1 MPLRRFRVAIQI
13 KEETIESIFVVEE
26 NRRFIKK
33 GGTKSTTFTTEEEKC
48 GAIEGGLEEVYFP
61 FGRRDGGTVDGWR
74 RENRKT
80 IQVAKKERVRD
91 RGEERARRRSGNGPR
106 THQGRE

>member
-1 MPLRRFRVAIQI
+1 MRIRVDKDKFSFGSFTAEGEKFGAIADS
-13 KEETIESIFVVEE
+13 E
-26 NRRFIKK
+26 RFIFR
-33 GGTKSTTFTTEEEKC
+33 SA
-48 GAIEGGLEEVYFP
+48 GATGN
-61 FGRRDGGTVDGWR
+61 GWR

-91 RGEERARRRSGNGPR
+91 RGEERARRRSANGPR